1 MAKELSGYGP
11 TAGESMGGTGANLN
25 QQGGNNN
32 SNSGVHWGGG
42 SGHGNNGGQG
52 NSNSS
57 GSTSTVMKTGES
69 YLTPWGDVVINN
81 DGLPVMNG
89 IVMTEENS
97 TLVDNP
103 FGGVSRVLNSLISDM
118 PSLFAESSGNN
129 NNNTASVNTAPT
141 NAQVSDMDKSS
152 KVVGNVI
159 NEKQKQKNKIAT
171 QISEKQ
177 KKIEEM
183 KKVFKHHSY
192 HGITDLERDVDEL
205 QKKSNQLDADISKL
219 NSYKNTLQSKIGDV
233 NKQKEAEE
241 KARENAEV
249 AEHETL
255 NEEKQAV
262 VEAEKRLAEAKAEL
276 AKAESDVQS
285 KQATVSRVAGEL
297 ENAQKSVD
305 VKVTGFPGWRDV
317 QKKLQRQLEA
327 KQAEYSAVENELK
340 NAVSFRDG
348 KAAEVKEAEQKLK
361 EAQDALEKSQIKDAL
376 EKSQIKDAVDTM
388 VGFYQYITEQ
398 YGEKYAKI
406 AQDLAEKS
414 KGKKIQGVDE
424 ALAAFEKYKNVLD
437 KKFSKVDRDAIFN
450 ALESVNYD
458 ELSKNLTKIS
468 KSLKITSRVS
478 FLYDVGSDFKNAIET
493 GNWRPLFVTLEKS
506 AVDVG
511 VAKIVALMFS
521 FIVGVPL
528 GFWGIAIVTGIV
540 SSYIGDDELSKLNEL
555 LGI

>member
-262 VEAEKRLAEAKAEL
+262 AEAEKRLAEAKAEL

-361 EAQDALEKSQIKDAL
+361 EAQDALEKSQIKDA
-376 EKSQIKDAVDTM
+376 VDTM

-414 KGKKIQGVDE
+414 KGKKIQGIDE

>member
-177 KKIEEM
+177 KKIEEV

-262 VEAEKRLAEAKAEL
+262 AEAEKRLAEAKAEL

-361 EAQDALEKSQIKDAL
+361 EAQDAL

>member
-262 VEAEKRLAEAKAEL
+262 AEAEKRLAEAKAEL

-305 VKVTGFPGWRDV
+305 VKVTGFLGWRDV

-361 EAQDALEKSQIKDAL
+361 EAQDAL

>member
-1 MAKELSGYGP
+1 MAKELSGYGS

-262 VEAEKRLAEAKAEL
+262 AEAEKRLAEAKAEL

-361 EAQDALEKSQIKDAL
+361 EAQDAL

>member
-103 FGGVSRVLNSLISDM
+103 FGGVSRVLNSLISDI

-262 VEAEKRLAEAKAEL
+262 AEAEKRLAEAKAEL

-361 EAQDALEKSQIKDAL
+361 EAQDAL

>member
-25 QQGGNNN
+25 QQGGNSN

-152 KVVGNVI
+152 KVVSNVI

-262 VEAEKRLAEAKAEL
+262 AEAEKRLAEAKAEL

-361 EAQDALEKSQIKDAL
+361 EAQDAL

>member
-25 QQGGNNN
+25 QQGGNNNSN

-262 VEAEKRLAEAKAEL
+262 AEAEKRLAEAKAEL

-361 EAQDALEKSQIKDAL
+361 EAQDAL

-493 GNWRPLFVTLEKS
+493 GNWRPLFITLEKS

>member
-152 KVVGNVI
+152 KVVSNVI

-205 QKKSNQLDADISKL
+205 QKKSSQLDADISKL

-262 VEAEKRLAEAKAEL
+262 AEAEKRLAEAKAEL

-361 EAQDALEKSQIKDAL
+361 EAQDAL

>member
-262 VEAEKRLAEAKAEL
+262 AEAEKRLAEAKAEL

-285 KQATVSRVAGEL
+285 KQSTVSRVAGEL

-361 EAQDALEKSQIKDAL
+361 EAQDALEKSQIKDA
-376 EKSQIKDAVDTM
+376 VDTM

-424 ALAAFEKYKNVLD
+424 ALAAFEMYKNVLD

>member
-25 QQGGNNN
+25 QQGGNNNSN

-118 PSLFAESSGNN
+118 PSLFVESSGNN

-152 KVVGNVI
+152 KVVSNVI

-262 VEAEKRLAEAKAEL
+262 AEAEKRLAEAKAEL

-361 EAQDALEKSQIKDAL
+361 EAQDAL

>member
-25 QQGGNNN
+25 QQGGNNNSN

-152 KVVGNVI
+152 KVVSNVI

-219 NSYKNTLQSKIGDV
+219 NSYKNILQSKIGDV

-262 VEAEKRLAEAKAEL
+262 AEAEKRLAEAKAEL

-327 KQAEYSAVENELK
+327 KQDEYSAVENELK

-361 EAQDALEKSQIKDAL
+361 EAQDAL

>member
-1 MAKELSGYGP
+1 MGKELSGYGP
-11 TAGESMGGTGANLN
+11 TDGESMGGTWANLN

-152 KVVGNVI
+152 KVVSNVI

-262 VEAEKRLAEAKAEL
+262 AEAEKRLAEAKAEL

-361 EAQDALEKSQIKDAL
+361 EAQDAL

>member
-103 FGGVSRVLNSLISDM
+103 FGGGSRVLNSLISDM

-171 QISEKQ
+171 RISEKQ

-262 VEAEKRLAEAKAEL
+262 AEAEKRLAEAKAEL

-361 EAQDALEKSQIKDAL
+361 EAQDAL

-493 GNWRPLFVTLEKS
+493 GNWRPLFITLEKS

>member
-89 IVMTEENS
+89 IVMTEDNS

-262 VEAEKRLAEAKAEL
+262 AEAEKRLAEAKAEL

-361 EAQDALEKSQIKDAL
+361 EAQDAL

-493 GNWRPLFVTLEKS
+493 GNWRPLFITLEKS

>member
-25 QQGGNNN
+25 QQGGNNNSNSN

-152 KVVGNVI
+152 KVVSNVI

-262 VEAEKRLAEAKAEL
+262 AEAEKRLAEAKAEL

-340 NAVSFRDG
+340 NAFSFRDG

-361 EAQDALEKSQIKDAL
+361 EAQDAL

>member
-192 HGITDLERDVDEL
+192 HGIIDLERDVDEL

-262 VEAEKRLAEAKAEL
+262 AEAEKRLAEAKAEL

-361 EAQDALEKSQIKDAL
+361 EAQDAL

>member
-1 MAKELSGYGP
+1 LSGYGP

-129 NNNTASVNTAPT
+129 NNNTASVNTVPT

-233 NKQKEAEE
+233 NKQKETEE

-262 VEAEKRLAEAKAEL
+262 AEAEKRLAEAKAEL
-276 AKAESDVQS
+276 AKAESDLQS

-361 EAQDALEKSQIKDAL
+361 EAQDALEKSQIKDA
-376 EKSQIKDAVDTM
+376 VDTM

-450 ALESVNYD
+450 ALESVTYD
-458 ELSKNLTKIS
+458 EWAKHLEKIS
-468 KSLKITSRVS
+468 KALKVTGYLS
-478 FLYDVGSDFKNAIET
+478 FGNDVWDGTRKGLET
-493 GNWRPLFVTLEKS
+493 GDWRPLFVTLEKS
-506 AVDVG
+506 AVDFG
-511 VAKIVALMFS
+511 VAKIVALMFIDRNLKPKKIKKTPKNGCL
-521 FIVGVPL
+521 FNTACVP
-528 GFWGIAIVTGIV
+528 
-540 SSYIGDDELSKLNEL
+540 
-555 LGI
+555 

>member
-262 VEAEKRLAEAKAEL
+262 AEAEKRLAEAKAEL

-361 EAQDALEKSQIKDAL
+361 EAQDALEKSQIKDA
-376 EKSQIKDAVDTM
+376 VDTM

-414 KGKKIQGVDE
+414 KGKKIQGVGE

>member
-262 VEAEKRLAEAKAEL
+262 AEAEKRLAEVKAEL

-361 EAQDALEKSQIKDAL
+361 EAQDALEKSQIKDA
-376 EKSQIKDAVDTM
+376 VDTM

-450 ALESVNYD
+450 ALESVTYD

-540 SSYIGDDELSKLNEL
+540 SSYIGDDELNKLNEL

>member
-262 VEAEKRLAEAKAEL
+262 AEAEKRLAEAKAEL

-285 KQATVSRVAGEL
+285 KQSTVSRVAGEL
-297 ENAQKSVD
+297 EDAQKSVD

-361 EAQDALEKSQIKDAL
+361 EAQDAL

>member
-205 QKKSNQLDADISKL
+205 KKKSNQLDADISKL

-262 VEAEKRLAEAKAEL
+262 AEAEKRLAEAKAEL

-361 EAQDALEKSQIKDAL
+361 EAQDAL

>member
-25 QQGGNNN
+25 QQGGNNNSN

-89 IVMTEENS
+89 IVMTEDNS

-361 EAQDALEKSQIKDAL
+361 EAQDALEKSQIKDA
-376 EKSQIKDAVDTM
+376 VDTM

-493 GNWRPLFVTLEKS
+493 GNWRPLFITLEKS

>member
-103 FGGVSRVLNSLISDM
+103 FGGGSRVLNSLISDM

-129 NNNTASVNTAPT
+129 NNNTSSVNTAPT

-262 VEAEKRLAEAKAEL
+262 AEAEKRLAEAKAEL

-361 EAQDALEKSQIKDAL
+361 EAQDAL

>member
-152 KVVGNVI
+152 KVVSNVI

-262 VEAEKRLAEAKAEL
+262 AEAEKRLAEVKAEL

-361 EAQDALEKSQIKDAL
+361 EAQDAL

>member
-152 KVVGNVI
+152 KVVSNVI

-262 VEAEKRLAEAKAEL
+262 AEAEKRLAEAKAEL

-297 ENAQKSVD
+297 ENAQRSVD

-361 EAQDALEKSQIKDAL
+361 EAQDAL

>member
-25 QQGGNNN
+25 QQGGNNNSN

-262 VEAEKRLAEAKAEL
+262 AEAEKRLAEAKAEL

-361 EAQDALEKSQIKDAL
+361 EAQDAL

>member
-103 FGGVSRVLNSLISDM
+103 FGGVSRVLDSLISDM

-152 KVVGNVI
+152 KVVSNVI

-262 VEAEKRLAEAKAEL
+262 AEAEKRLAEAKAEL

-361 EAQDALEKSQIKDAL
+361 EAQDAL

>member
-152 KVVGNVI
+152 KVVSNVI

-262 VEAEKRLAEAKAEL
+262 AEAEKRLAEAKAEL

-361 EAQDALEKSQIKDAL
+361 EAQDALEKSQIKDT
-376 EKSQIKDAVDTM
+376 VDTM

>member
-25 QQGGNNN
+25 QQGGNNNNNN

-361 EAQDALEKSQIKDAL
+361 EAQDALEKSQIKDA
-376 EKSQIKDAVDTM
+376 VDTM

-478 FLYDVGSDFKNAIET
+478 FLYDVGTDFKNAIET

-540 SSYIGDDELSKLNEL
+540 SSYIGDDELNKLNEL

>member
-57 GSTSTVMKTGES
+57 VSTSTVMKTGES

-129 NNNTASVNTAPT
+129 NNNTDSVNTAPT

-262 VEAEKRLAEAKAEL
+262 AEAEKRLAEAKAEL

-361 EAQDALEKSQIKDAL
+361 EAQDAL

>member
-152 KVVGNVI
+152 KVVSNVI

-262 VEAEKRLAEAKAEL
+262 AEAEKRLAEAKAEL

-361 EAQDALEKSQIKDAL
+361 EAQDAL

-555 LGI
+555 

>member
-152 KVVGNVI
+152 KVVSNVI

-262 VEAEKRLAEAKAEL
+262 AEAEKRLAEAKAEL

-361 EAQDALEKSQIKDAL
+361 EAQDAL

-540 SSYIGDDELSKLNEL
+540 SSYIGDDELSKLDEL

>member
-262 VEAEKRLAEAKAEL
+262 AEAEKRLAEAKAEL

-361 EAQDALEKSQIKDAL
+361 EAQDAL

-493 GNWRPLFVTLEKS
+493 GNWRPLFVTLEKR

>member
-97 TLVDNP
+97 TLVDNL

-152 KVVGNVI
+152 KVVSNVI

-262 VEAEKRLAEAKAEL
+262 AEAEKRLAEAKAEL

-361 EAQDALEKSQIKDAL
+361 EAQDAL

>member
-25 QQGGNNN
+25 QQGGNNNSN

-152 KVVGNVI
+152 KVVSNVI

-262 VEAEKRLAEAKAEL
+262 AEAEKRLAEAKAEL

-361 EAQDALEKSQIKDAL
+361 EAQDAL

-540 SSYIGDDELSKLNEL
+540 SSYIGMMS
-555 LGI
+555 

>member
-11 TAGESMGGTGANLN
+11 TAGEFMGGTGANLN

-262 VEAEKRLAEAKAEL
+262 AEAEKRLAEAKAEL

-361 EAQDALEKSQIKDAL
+361 EAQDAL

>member
-89 IVMTEENS
+89 IVMTEDNS

-262 VEAEKRLAEAKAEL
+262 AEAEKRLAEAKAEL

-361 EAQDALEKSQIKDAL
+361 GAQDAL

-493 GNWRPLFVTLEKS
+493 GNWRPLFITLEKS

>member
-103 FGGVSRVLNSLISDM
+103 FGEVSRVLNSLISDM

-262 VEAEKRLAEAKAEL
+262 AEAEKRLAEAKAEL

-361 EAQDALEKSQIKDAL
+361 EAQDALEKSQIKDA
-376 EKSQIKDAVDTM
+376 VDTM

-414 KGKKIQGVDE
+414 KGKKIQSVDE

>member
-81 DGLPVMNG
+81 DGLPVVNG

-262 VEAEKRLAEAKAEL
+262 AEAEKRLAEAKAEL

-361 EAQDALEKSQIKDAL
+361 EAQDAL